1 MDSPIIKE
9 KMQSKR
15 FFLFIVPFFSFISS
29 LQPWFFWHI
38 KAGIFYAIVFLSFYY
53 YKSNA
58 VFCVKRKYLILIV
71 LLLIAAISHTNSSF
85 FSIISHIFLILSA
98 ISIFSCTDLERASF
112 FDILYKCFAILLTIS
127 LGFHIL
133 LLLGIKLPSLGIIQ
147 YGNMDIYL
155 YNNYIFTL
163 YGSYGVRF
171 HSIFCEP
178 GHVGMIISFLLYFLK
193 YDMRNKYVVLLIIN
207 LLFTLSLAG
216 YLLLLFGWLINYI
229 TDFSAKKM
237 LLIIIVGFSLYYSY
251 VLLVDI
257 LSSDNIIYEY
267 VLKRLVYDED
277 AGTIKGDNRVSQYL
291 TDYIENNLSLYEYLL
306 GLSHDKFDKLIAM
319 YGGGS
324 GYKMYLIEFGMLSI
338 VFVFFFYFYM
348 LYLFKENRHFMIGAF
363 LLFVIAFIQRSYPF
377 WISEM
382 FIFMLGPSY
391 ILVNNQSKIDGK
403 S

>member
-1 MDSPIIKE
+1 
-9 KMQSKR
+9 
-15 FFLFIVPFFSFISS
+15 
-29 LQPWFFWHI
+29 
-38 KAGIFYAIVFLSFYY
+38 
-53 YKSNA
+53 
-58 VFCVKRKYLILIV
+58 
-71 LLLIAAISHTNSSF
+71 
-85 FSIISHIFLILSA
+85 
-98 ISIFSCTDLERASF
+98 
-112 FDILYKCFAILLTIS
+112 
-127 LGFHIL
+127 
-133 LLLGIKLPSLGIIQ
+133 
-147 YGNMDIYL
+147 MDIYV

-193 YDMRNKYVVLLIIN
+193 YDMRNKYVILLIIN

-319 YGGGS
+319 YGCGS

-348 LYLFKENRHFMIGAF
+348 LYLFKENRYFMIGAF

>member
-1 MDSPIIKE
+1 MLDSLCIIL
-9 KMQSKR
+9 M
-15 FFLFIVPFFSFISS
+15 
-29 LQPWFFWHI
+29 
-38 KAGIFYAIVFLSFYY
+38 
-53 YKSNA
+53 
-58 VFCVKRKYLILIV
+58 
-71 LLLIAAISHTNSSF
+71 
-85 FSIISHIFLILSA
+85 
-98 ISIFSCTDLERASF
+98 
-112 FDILYKCFAILLTIS
+112 
-127 LGFHIL
+127 
-133 LLLGIKLPSLGIIQ
+133 
-147 YGNMDIYL
+147 
-155 YNNYIFTL
+155 
-163 YGSYGVRF
+163 
-171 HSIFCEP
+171 
-178 GHVGMIISFLLYFLK
+178 
-193 YDMRNKYVVLLIIN
+193 
-207 LLFTLSLAG
+207 
-216 YLLLLFGWLINYI
+216 
-229 TDFSAKKM
+229 
-237 LLIIIVGFSLYYSY
+237 YYSY

-291 TDYIENNLSLYEYLL
+291 TDYIANNLSLYEYLL

-338 VFVFFFYFYM
+338 FFVFFFYFYM
-348 LYLFKENRHFMIGAF
+348 LYLFKENRCFMIGAF